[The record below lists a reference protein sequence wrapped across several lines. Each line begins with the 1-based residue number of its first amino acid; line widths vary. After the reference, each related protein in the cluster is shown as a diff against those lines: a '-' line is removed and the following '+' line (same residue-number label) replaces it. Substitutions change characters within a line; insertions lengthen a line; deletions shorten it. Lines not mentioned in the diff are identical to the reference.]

1 LRAEKQR
8 RGRDNREKSNRERHE
23 RKEKNKSRNRGNT
36 HREEEEKKL
45 LAGEAAPQRTATL
58 FGRRITSATASA
70 TIRSVAPLPA
80 SSFSYSHALFAPV
93 TTVLQSEQWGVFLLF
108 TRLDW
113 PKSKCIGPGTS

>member
-1 LRAEKQR
+1 
-8 RGRDNREKSNRERHE
+8 
-23 RKEKNKSRNRGNT
+23 
-36 HREEEEKKL
+36 L

-58 FGRRITSATASA
+58 FRRRITSASA

-113 PKSKCIGPGTS
+113 HKSKCIGPGTA

>member
-1 LRAEKQR
+1 MRAEKQR
-8 RGRDNREKSNRERHE
+8 RGRENREKSNRERHE

-58 FGRRITSATASA
+58 FRRRITSASA

-93 TTVLQSEQWGVFLLF
+93 TTVFA
-108 TRLDW
+108 
-113 PKSKCIGPGTS
+113 K